1 MSRYWNADSDFDWQ
15 DSVGMYGY
23 GERRRP
29 RRMKRTPAQ
38 RIEALIEMAHDTIA
52 TEYATYVREAVVT
65 EDALDR
71 LIDEWEAVS
80 DGRKG
85 GRA

>member
-1 MSRYWNADSDFDWQ
+1 
-15 DSVGMYGY
+15 
-23 GERRRP
+23 
-29 RRMKRTPAQ
+29 MKRTPAQ
-38 RIEALIEMAHDTIA
+38 RIEALIEMAHDIIA
-52 TEYATYVREAVVT
+52 TEYATFVREAIVT

>member
-1 MSRYWNADSDFDWQ
+1 
-15 DSVGMYGY
+15 
-23 GERRRP
+23 
-29 RRMKRTPAQ
+29 MKRTPAQ
-38 RIEALIEMAHDTIA
+38 RIEALIEMARDTIA
-52 TEYATYVREAVVT
+52 TEYATFVREAIVT

-71 LIDEWEAVS
+71 LIDEWEAVR

>member
-1 MSRYWNADSDFDWQ
+1 
-15 DSVGMYGY
+15 
-23 GERRRP
+23 
-29 RRMKRTPAQ
+29 MKRTPAQ

-52 TEYATYVREAVVT
+52 TEYATYVQEAIVT

-71 LIDEWEAVS
+71 LIDEWEAAR

-85 GRA
+85 GRR

>member
-52 TEYATYVREAVVT
+52 TEYATFVREAVVT
-65 EDALDR
+65 EDALDT
-71 LIDEWEAVS
+71 LIDEWEAAR

-85 GRA
+85 GRP

>member
-1 MSRYWNADSDFDWQ
+1 
-15 DSVGMYGY
+15 
-23 GERRRP
+23 
-29 RRMKRTPAQ
+29 MKRTPAQ

-52 TEYATYVREAVVT
+52 TEYATYVQEAIVT
-65 EDALDR
+65 EAELDR
-71 LIDEWEAVS
+71 LIDEWEAVR